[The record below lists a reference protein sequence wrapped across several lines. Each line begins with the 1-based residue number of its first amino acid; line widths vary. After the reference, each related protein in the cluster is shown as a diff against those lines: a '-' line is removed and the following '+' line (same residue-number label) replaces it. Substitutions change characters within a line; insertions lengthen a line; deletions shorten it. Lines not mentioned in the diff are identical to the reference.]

1 MGDGQVLRRQVVL
14 GGEEERH
21 QPPQQRKGDPL
32 AGAAVGFGGLA
43 RALPGRA
50 VLGVQAP
57 TLDPATPVPT
67 SLEALAASPEIRPE
81 EVRRAQALAVEVDS
95 RAADP
100 DLHFTAVL
108 GKLEPLPHLDPPG
121 RQGSGNLTL
130 IGCRAVTD
138 RKPYRHR
145 FPLSVIGYA
154 LRLYHRFPLS
164 QRDVQE
170 LLHERGVQVS
180 HETLRQ
186 WNIKFAPLLTE
197 ELRHREPRRGSRWH
211 LDEVCVK
218 VGGVKHWL
226 WRAVDEYGDVL
237 DILLQEHRDTQAAK
251 SFFVRLL
258 GEYDVPEVIH
268 TDKLWSYGAA
278 LREVPVLHAVEHVQ
292 VVSTARCNN
301 LVEQSHRPTRQQER
315 GQLGFKRRKRTQEF
329 LALHARVSNLHRHTR
344 TTVPATLRRSHQSA
358 ALLRLREAM
367 QQVA

>member
-1 MGDGQVLRRQVVL
+1 M
-14 GGEEERH
+14 
-21 QPPQQRKGDPL
+21 
-32 AGAAVGFGGLA
+32 
-43 RALPGRA
+43 
-50 VLGVQAP
+50 
-57 TLDPATPVPT
+57 
-67 SLEALAASPEIRPE
+67 
-81 EVRRAQALAVEVDS
+81 
-95 RAADP
+95 
-100 DLHFTAVL
+100 
-108 GKLEPLPHLDPPG
+108 
-121 RQGSGNLTL
+121 
-130 IGCRAVTD
+130 TD

-170 LLHERGVQVS
+170 LLDERGVQVS

-258 GEYDVPEVIH
+258 GEDDVPEVIH

-278 LREVPVLHAVEHVQ
+278 LREIPVLHDVEHVQ